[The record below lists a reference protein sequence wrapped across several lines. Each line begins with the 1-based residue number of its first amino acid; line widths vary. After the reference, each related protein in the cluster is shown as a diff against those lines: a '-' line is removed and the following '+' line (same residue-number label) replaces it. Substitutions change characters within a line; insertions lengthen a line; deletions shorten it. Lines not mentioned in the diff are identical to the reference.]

1 MVLLKLISN
10 KEGISMPKTIG
21 LICGSL
27 RKNSYNRIVA
37 QSLTDMSDAAQ
48 FRWIEINDLPL
59 FNEDLEIGG
68 DPETVTSFKSAIQD
82 VDGIII
88 VSPEYNSGIPG
99 VLKNALDWAS
109 RTPKSSVLSRKP
121 VGLIGATPGG
131 LGTAFAQ
138 MQIRQILEAI
148 QAQVLPFQKVLISQV
163 HEKIDSGQKV
173 LTDEKTKRY
182 LERYLQ
188 QFIHWIDQTSVL
200 N

>member
-1 MVLLKLISN
+1 MT
-10 KEGISMPKTIG
+10 KTIG

-27 RKNSYNRIVA
+27 RKNSYNRIIA
-37 QSLTDMSDAAQ
+37 QSLTELDDSHQ

-59 FNEDLEIGG
+59 FNEDLEKSV
-68 DPETVTSFKSAIQD
+68 PEAVSSYKSAIQD

-109 RTPKSSVLSRKP
+109 RPRESAVLSRKP

-138 MQIRQILEAI
+138 LQIKQVLEAM
-148 QAQVLPFQKVLISQV
+148 QVHVLPFHKVLISQV
-163 HEKIDSGQKV
+163 HKKIDSDQKT
-173 LTDEKTKRY
+173 LTDEQTKRY
-182 LERYLQ
+182 LQQYLHL
-188 QFIHWIDQTSVL
+188 FIHWIDHTPAL
-200 N
+200 D

>member
-1 MVLLKLISN
+1 MS
-10 KEGISMPKTIG
+10 KTIG

-27 RKNSYNRIVA
+27 RENSYNRIIA
-37 QSLTDMSDAAQ
+37 QSLTEMSDAAQ
-48 FRWIEINDLPL
+48 FRWIEIKDLPL

-68 DPETVTSFKSAIQD
+68 DPDKVRSFKSAIQD
-82 VDGIII
+82 VDGIMI

-99 VLKNALDWAS
+99 GLKNALDWAS
-109 RTPKSSVLSRKP
+109 RPAKSSVLSRKP

-138 MQIRQILEAI
+138 MQIRQILEAM
-148 QAQVLPFQKVLISQV
+148 QAHVLPFQKVLISQV
-163 HEKIDSGQKV
+163 HEKIDSDQKV

-188 QFIHWIDQTSVL
+188 HFIYWIDHTPVL

>member
-1 MVLLKLISN
+1 
-10 KEGISMPKTIG
+10 MPKTIG

>member
-1 MVLLKLISN
+1 MT
-10 KEGISMPKTIG
+10 KTIG

-27 RKNSYNRIVA
+27 RKNSYNRIIA
-37 QSLTDMSDAAQ
+37 QSLTDMVDSYQ
-48 FRWIEINDLPL
+48 FHWIEINDLPL
-59 FNEDLEIGG
+59 FNEDLEISGAQ
-68 DPETVTSFKSAIQD
+68 ETVTSFKSAIQD

-109 RTPKSSVLSRKP
+109 RPRESSVLNRKP

-138 MQIRQILEAI
+138 MQIRQILEAM
-148 QAQVLPFQKVLISQV
+148 QVHVLPFQKVLISQV
-163 HEKIDSGQKV
+163 HKKIDSDQKV
-173 LTDEKTKRY
+173 LTDEQTKRY

-188 QFIHWIDQTSVL
+188 HFIHWIDHTPVL
-200 N
+200 D